1 MRVRGG
7 SILMVGIA
15 DITMSRIG
23 CGLAIFAGMPTFE
36 ITQRSRQLS
45 IESLAATEGV
55 LVPACCLLRIN
66 QQRGTPLSAMSNP
79 GQV

>member
-1 MRVRGG
+1 
-7 SILMVGIA
+7 MVGIA
-15 DITMSRIG
+15 DITMSRISDVVF
-23 CGLAIFAGMPTFE
+23 AIFAGMPTFQ